1 MVSLGRH
8 DGIDVQMEMASS
20 DVHCVSALNSPGNNA
35 KLLAYIFYVVYS
47 MTEIFVL
54 VQHNDLTKCCIITF
68 A

>member
-20 DVHCVSALNSPGNNA
+20 DVHCVSALNSPEKQRA
-35 KLLAYIFYVVYS
+35 KVQVQIYPSNSIPETDLHQ
-47 MTEIFVL
+47 L
-54 VQHNDLTKCCIITF
+54 V

>member
-20 DVHCVSALNSPGNNA
+20 DVHCVSALNSPEKQRA
-35 KLLAYIFYVVYS
+35 KVQVQIYPSNS
-47 MTEIFVL
+47 MLQL
-54 VQHNDLTKCCIITF
+54 V